1 MRRRVTDAEIDHLIE
16 LLDEGGGPEGA
27 RGGGGPGEKERG
39 EARGDGGPA
48 RRPWL
53 VRGVEVR
60 VGDRRFRGFLGAVLD
75 RIGDRHPED
84 LDRIRRRVSR
94 IDLIQPGQKPPNVA
108 ASYGDPVHGAP
119 EHILGPDGG
128 FVVAAWPITVSL
140 RLIEAPRD
148 NLVEGIVHE
157 FGHAVAT
164 PDDIEVRSDLGRGWG
179 QELAADHCAARWGF
193 GPLIERMRPDRSA
206 AHHGP
211 VPGERVEVRFGRHVV
226 CWRVTADRVPVR
238 EGGGR
243 RG

>member
-1 MRRRVTDAEIDHLIE
+1 MSRRVSMAEIDWALD
-16 LLDEGGGPEGA
+16 LLSEAEDQA
-27 RGGGGPGEKERG
+27 AAEKERCEG
-39 EARGDGGPA
+39 GPRSGPA
-48 RRPWL
+48 RGPWL
-53 VRGVEVR
+53 VRGIPVHL
-60 VGDRRFRGFLGAVLD
+60 GDRRFRGFLGAVLD

-94 IDLIQPGQKPPNVA
+94 IEPMPPGQKPPNVA

-128 FVVAAWPITVSL
+128 FVVAAWPISVAP

-148 NLVEGIVHE
+148 KMVEGIVHE
-157 FGHAVAT
+157 LGHAVAT
-164 PDDIEVRSDLGRGWG
+164 PEEIEVRSDLGRGWG
-179 QELAADHCAARWGF
+179 QELAADHCATRWGF

-211 VPGERVEVRFGRHVV
+211 VPGERVEVRFGGHVV

-238 EGGGR
+238 EDGGR

>member
-1 MRRRVTDAEIDHLIE
+1 MRRRVSVAEIDHILE
-16 LLDEGGGPEGA
+16 LLVEGEDGTPEGA
-27 RGGGGPGEKERG
+27 RGEGGPRS
-39 EARGDGGPA
+39 GPA
-48 RRPWL
+48 RGPWL

-60 VGDRRFRGFLGAVLD
+60 VGDRRFRGYLGAVLD
-75 RIGDRHPED
+75 RIASRWPED
-84 LDRIRRRVSR
+84 LDRIRHRVSR
-94 IDLIQPGQKPPNVA
+94 IDLMQPREKPSNVA
-108 ASYGDPVHGAP
+108 ASYGDPVLGAP
-119 EHILGPDGG
+119 EYMASSDGG
-128 FVVAAWPITVSL
+128 SEVAAWPIRVAP

-148 NLVEGIVHE
+148 ALVEGLVHE
-157 FGHAVAT
+157 LGHAAAT
-164 PDDIEVRSDLGRGWG
+164 PEDIEIRCDLGRGWG

-211 VPGERVEVRFGRHVV
+211 VPGERVEVRFGGHAV

>member
-1 MRRRVTDAEIDHLIE
+1 MSRRVSLAEIDHILE
-16 LLDEGGGPEGA
+16 LLAEDEDGPA
-27 RGGGGPGEKERG
+27 DKKQG
-39 EARGDGGPA
+39 EAGPA
-48 RRPWL
+48 REPWL
-53 VRGVEVR
+53 VRGIPVHL
-60 VGDRRFRGFLGAVLD
+60 GDRRFRGFLGAVLD
-75 RIGDRHPED
+75 RIGDRHAED

-148 NLVEGIVHE
+148 ALVEGLVHE
-157 FGHAVAT
+157 LGHAVAT
-164 PDDIEVRSDLGRGWG
+164 QEEIEVRSDLGRGWG

-211 VPGERVEVRFGRHVV
+211 VPGERVEVRFGGHAV

-238 EGGGR
+238 EDGGR

>member
-1 MRRRVTDAEIDHLIE
+1 MAEIDWALD
-16 LLDEGGGPEGA
+16 LLSEAEEEA
-27 RGGGGPGEKERG
+27 AEKEQS
-39 EARGDGGPA
+39 EAGGDGGGSQG
-48 RRPWL
+48 PWL
-53 VRGVEVR
+53 VRGILVH
-60 VGDRRFRGFLGAVLD
+60 VGDRRFRGYLDAVLD
-75 RIGDRHPED
+75 RIGGRRPED

-108 ASYGDPVHGAP
+108 ASYGDPVHSAP

-128 FVVAAWPITVSL
+128 FVVAAWPITVSR

-157 FGHAVAT
+157 LGHAVAT
-164 PDDIEVRSDLGRGWG
+164 PDDIEIRSDLGRGWG
-179 QELAADHCAARWGF
+179 QELAADHHAARWGF
-193 GPLIERMRPDRSA
+193 GSLIERMRPDRSA

-211 VPGERVEVRFGRHVV
+211 VPGERVEVRFGGHAV

-238 EGGGR
+238 EDGGR